1 MHIAM
6 IQMKVDAGNVK
17 GNIDHVFSLLEKAVA
32 GGGKILVLPEMW
44 TTGYALR
51 RLADMVTRPGDDL
64 LERLSRFARDNQV
77 VIHGGSIP
85 YEIDGHI
92 YNSTFVFGSDG
103 EEIAS
108 YRKLHLFSLLS
119 EPDHFTA
126 GSSIE
131 TFSLGSEIAGL
142 SICYDLRFPEL
153 YRAMAMAGASIIF
166 VPAEW
171 PESRGVPWRVLNQA
185 RAIENQVYICAVN
198 CVGSYKDN
206 EFYGHSMFVAPDGT
220 IIAEGG
226 SEETILQVTYE
237 QSVLN
242 RTRTGMAVW
251 KDRRSDIY

>member
-1 MHIAM
+1 MNIAM
-6 IQMKVDAGNVK
+6 IQMKVEAGNVS
-17 GNIDHVFSLLEKAVA
+17 GNIEHAFSLLEEAVS
-32 GGGKILVLPEMW
+32 GGGKVMVLPEMW

-51 RLADMVTRPGDDL
+51 QLDSMATRPGDGL
-64 LERLSRFARDNQV
+64 LERFSKFARDNQV

-85 YEIDGHI
+85 YKVDGHV
-92 YNSTFVFGSDG
+92 YNTTFVFGVDG
-103 EEIAS
+103 KKIAS

-131 TFSLGSEIAGL
+131 TFLLGSEIAGL

-153 YRAMAMAGASIIF
+153 YRSMTMAGASIIF

-171 PESRGVPWRVLNQA
+171 PESRGIPWRVLNQA

-206 EFYGHSMFVAPDGT
+206 EFYGHSMFIAPDGT
-220 IIAEGG
+220 IMAEGG
-226 SEETILQVTYE
+226 QEETILQVTYE
-237 QSVLN
+237 RSVLN
-242 RTRTGMAVW
+242 KTRTGMAIW